1 MYSVAL
7 AIELFGIYG
16 VASVSRSIMTLSL
29 ALTATLQ
36 QRARVV
42 RQYAFLS
49 AIAGLLVV
57 GVGLMRASTHFAYK
71 VN

>member
-1 MYSVAL
+1 
-7 AIELFGIYG
+7 
-16 VASVSRSIMTLSL
+16 MTLLL

-42 RQYAFLS
+42 RLYAFLT

-57 GVGLMRASTHFAYK
+57 GVALMRTITHFTYK
-71 VN
+71 VNQYTVFLSLFN

>member
-1 MYSVAL
+1 
-7 AIELFGIYG
+7 
-16 VASVSRSIMTLSL
+16 MTLSL

-42 RQYAFLS
+42 RLYAFLA

-57 GVGLMRASTHFAYK
+57 GVGLMRAITHFTYK